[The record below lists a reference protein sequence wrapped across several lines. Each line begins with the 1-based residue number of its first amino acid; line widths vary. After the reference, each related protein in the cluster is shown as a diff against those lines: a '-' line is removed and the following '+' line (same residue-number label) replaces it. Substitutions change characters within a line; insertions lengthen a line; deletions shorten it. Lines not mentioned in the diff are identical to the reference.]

1 MFDGFFIIA
10 GVFLSNTL
18 YICERKAMN
27 ISQIDIYV
35 NSNEH
40 IGLNTVLK
48 LQLKIDG
55 SLASK
60 IDLSTL
66 GPIGFMFGFLIC

>member
-1 MFDGFFIIA
+1 MFDGFFMFA
-10 GVFLSNTL
+10 GVLLSDTL

-27 ISQIDIYV
+27 INQIAIYV

-40 IGLNTVLK
+40 IGLDKVLK

-55 SLASK
+55 WLAYK
-60 IDLSTL
+60 IDLSSF
-66 GPIGFMFGFLIC
+66 GPIEFMFGFLIC